1 MNTDP
6 VKTMRLFFMD
16 NQHAWPKDVDLAGD
30 LVIWPDQGLYPTG
43 TPVSMC
49 SHPNFDGRIVV
60 QAATHTILVTFCKDA
75 KTSDDIKNIMSNRKR
90 PEQYRVAV
98 DALVQRIMLW
108 RKAKEFS
115 DDPAAPTD
123 DIHPMTL
130 LKWLATACPDE
141 AKVLHAALQVLL
153 GLPMVFKRL
162 DEEGVKNAYTN
173 ADEMLSALDGALTL
187 KGGG

>member
-1 MNTDP
+1 MNNTP

-30 LVIWPDQGLYPTG
+30 LVIWPDSGLYPAG

-49 SHPNFDGRIVV
+49 SHPSYEGRIIV
-60 QAATHTILVTFCKDA
+60 QAMTHTILVTFCAGA
-75 KTSDDIKNIMSNRKR
+75 KGQSDIKDIMSSRKR
-90 PEQYRVAV
+90 PEQYRIAV

-108 RKAKEFS
+108 R
-115 DDPAAPTD
+115 AASSTHPTGPSD

-130 LKWLATACPDE
+130 LKWMATACQPE
-141 AKVLHAALQVLL
+141 AKIMRAALQVLMQTP
-153 GLPMVFKRL
+153 GAFKML
-162 DEEGVKNAYTN
+162 EAEGVQHAFTG

-187 KGGG
+187 KAGG